1 MMDNYESTGSP
12 QMTEPGLV
20 AQMVAHVRI
29 SIIATLVLA
38 VIVCGVYPA
47 IVWGLAQALFH
58 HQANGSLIKHDGTN
72 TDNDSEAVGSSW
84 LGQPFAGAGYFH
96 PRPSAAGNGYDPTQS
111 AGTNLGPMSAKLLL
125 GTTQPTTLPA
135 TQPSGQPLPGPDSVA
150 YDGIADRI
158 VHYCLDN
165 NIGFETSAPLS
176 NFKDK
181 DGNIDD
187 VKLIEAFNDSNTP
200 LKVTPAVEIPADAV
214 TASASGLDPHI
225 SARNAEIQA
234 KRVADARNIEIAK
247 VKEVIDEFTEGRSL
261 GVFGDPGVKVL
272 MLNLALDAKYPLPAP
287 PATAPAAVTVTQP
300 VTLPTTEP
308 AGK

>member
-1 MMDNYESTGSP
+1 MTDNYESAGSP
-12 QMTEPGLV
+12 QKTEPGLV
-20 AQMVAHVRI
+20 AQMFAHVRI
-29 SIIATLVLA
+29 SIMATLVLA

-47 IVWGLAQALFH
+47 LVWGLAQALFP
-58 HQANGSLIKHDGTN
+58 HQANGSLIKRDGMN
-72 TDNDSEAVGSSW
+72 SDNDSEAVGSSW

-111 AGTNLGPMSAKLLL
+111 GGTNLGPMSAKLLM

-135 TQPSGQPLPGPDSVA
+135 TQPGGQPLPGPDSVA

-225 SARNAEIQA
+225 SIRNAGMQA
-234 KRVADARNIEIAK
+234 PRIADTRHVEVAKIR
-247 VKEVIDEFTEGRSL
+247 EVINEFTEGRSL
-261 GVFGDPGVKVL
+261 GVFGDPGVNVL
-272 MLNLALDAKYPLPAP
+272 KLNLALDVKYPLPAS
-287 PATAPAAVTVTQP
+287 PATASAAAP